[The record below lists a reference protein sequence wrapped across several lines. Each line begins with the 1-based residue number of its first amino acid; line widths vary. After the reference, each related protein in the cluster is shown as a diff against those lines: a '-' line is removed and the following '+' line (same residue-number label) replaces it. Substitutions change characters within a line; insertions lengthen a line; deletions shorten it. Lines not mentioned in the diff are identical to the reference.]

1 MCKLFLLIILLT
13 GMNSCNKKEYQP
25 QNCDLIFQISEAT
38 DFSKAIT
45 DATAQNDELKFDH
58 VAMIF
63 IEDGET
69 NVIEA
74 SAKHGV
80 TIIPYHAFLK
90 SLPAG
95 YVIKRVKTNN
105 YSPTEVVQHAK
116 SHLGEPYDWSYLPNN
131 GKMYCSE
138 LIYECFVN
146 NQGQRLFHAQ
156 PMNFRN
162 DKGEIPQFWIEL
174 FQKLGEVI
182 PEGVMGTN
190 PNDLSKENNLE
201 EVFREVLSNP

>member
-1 MCKLFLLIILLT
+1 MQKLIILIILT
-13 GMNSCNKKEYQP
+13 FIMGSCNNNMYQP
-25 QNCDLIFQISEAT
+25 EDCDLIFEIAETT
-38 DFSKAIT
+38 DFAKAIT

-63 IEDGET
+63 MENGEP

-80 TIIPYHAFLK
+80 TIVPMDSFIRN
-90 SLPAG
+90 LPAG
-95 YVIKRVKTNN
+95 YVVKRVKGNF
-105 YSPTEVVQHAK
+105 SPTRVIKNAK

-146 NQGQRLFHAQ
+146 DEGERFFHAK

-162 DKGEIPQFWIEL
+162 DKGEMPQFWIDL
-174 FQKLGEVI
+174 FRKLGEDI
-182 PEGVMGTN
+182 PEGVLGTN
-190 PNDLSKENNLE
+190 PNDLAKEQMLE
-201 EVFREVLSNP
+201 EIWRCIK